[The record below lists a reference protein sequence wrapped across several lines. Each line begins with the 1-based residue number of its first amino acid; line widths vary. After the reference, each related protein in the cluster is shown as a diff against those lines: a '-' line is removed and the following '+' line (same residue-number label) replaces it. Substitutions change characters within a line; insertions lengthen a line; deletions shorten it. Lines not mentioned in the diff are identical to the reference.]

1 MHCNKLPYR
10 YLYRTEFF
18 FFYKVITSV
27 LGTIYIYI
35 CIYIC
40 IYLCRHLNLQKRT
53 IAKYTTG
60 LTVQEIQIPET
71 RIKSASNSWEKRP
84 GGIDLLINLK
94 QYWKDHLVTSP
105 KKNDIVF
112 KHVRG
117 HGKHTLQE
125 INGLKEMICA
135 PGLT

>member
-10 YLYRTEFF
+10 YIGLNFVLFYNSRVSWALY
-18 FFYKVITSV
+18 V
-27 LGTIYIYI
+27 YIYI
-35 CIYIC
+35 IY

>member
-1 MHCNKLPYR
+1 MY
-10 YLYRTEFF
+10 
-18 FFYKVITSV
+18 
-27 LGTIYIYI
+27 IYIYI
-35 CIYIC
+35 YIL
-40 IYLCRHLNLQKRT
+40 YLCRHLNLQKRT
-53 IAKYTTG
+53 IAMYTTG

>member
-1 MHCNKLPYR
+1 MCIATNFPR
-10 YLYRTEFF
+10 DRTEFC
-18 FFYKVITSV
+18 FYFITHECLGHSYLSV
-27 LGTIYIYI
+27 M
-35 CIYIC
+35 
-40 IYLCRHLNLQKRT
+40 HLNLQTRT